1 MRVMKSVRNTSR
13 SPTKVFPVQIY
24 SMVPPRPV
32 IFTTEDRVLA
42 LRKLEEE
49 EEEEEEEEV
58 MCAPVGGEEHSKAG
72 LAT

>member
-49 EEEEEEEEV
+49 EEEEV
-58 MCAPVGGEEHSKAG
+58 MRGPVGGEEHSKAG